1 MKPSRRRC
9 KFGAAGSLGP
19 PGIKARPCLWHG
31 ATEAGNN
38 EKLRPLPSTIRTC
51 LDVRHLLRW
60 QMERRQVHVRFAHE
74 RGNQM
79 TDAGA
84 RDSDLLKCNGCSQ
97 PFVKG
102 RGGRHEHGGTAR
114 RRMRRHSWKHADQP
128 LMDLHVYYSCETL
141 VCALV
146 ATMRLDRIYAAVML
160 LWNKQRM
167 PP

>member
-9 KFGAAGSLGP
+9 KFGAAGSFGP

-38 EKLRPLPSTIRTC
+38 EKLRNLPSTIRTC

-97 PFVKG
+97 PFVKDEVG
-102 RGGRHEHGGTAR
+102 DTSMVELHDEGCAAILGSTQTNRSWIYTCTTRVRHLCVHLL
-114 RRMRRHSWKHADQP
+114 P
-128 LMDLHVYYSCETL
+128 L
-141 VCALV
+141 
-146 ATMRLDRIYAAVML
+146 
-160 LWNKQRM
+160 
-167 PP
+167 